1 MNLLKSQQ
9 QLLQAKDKVVI
20 VAEGRAKGATT
31 SLYLKAITEGGHS
44 LFCGGLDSYSNM
56 SSAFRVVLKDLGI
69 KYIMHRDFSGEKITW
84 DNGLSSVL
92 FVYRE
97 KLTFILD
104 MKPNVDRVF
113 IDNVDALHKEGDPI
127 YYIMERMNRYKQMIF
142 ATNPF
147 SCAYRN
153 PTYVNGVLE
162 RDEEGNIKYDFKSW
176 DYPLVNWKPLD
187 KSKQLVTKAS
197 IEDYHS
203 FVKVI
208 NNPLEVNPYCNM
220 YEDIKGREF
229 PWYDSMLLSEGWV
242 DGD

>member
-1 MNLLKSQQ
+1 MNLLKSQH

-44 LFCGGLDSYSNM
+44 LFCGGLSSPSNM
-56 SSAFRVVLKDLGI
+56 SIHFRVMLKDLHI
-69 KYIMHRDFSGEKITW
+69 EYTMSRDFSGEKITW

-92 FVYRE
+92 FVHHE
-97 KLTFILD
+97 KLPYILN

-113 IDNVDALHKEGDPI
+113 IDNVDALHKGANTA
-127 YYIMERMNRYKQMIF
+127 YYIMDRSDRYKQMIF

-147 SCAYRN
+147 SCSYRN
-153 PTYVNGVLE
+153 PSYTNGVLE
-162 RDEEGNIKYDFKSW
+162 RDEEGSIKYVFSSW
-176 DYPLVNWKPLD
+176 DYPLIDWKSLD
-187 KSKQLVTKAS
+187 KSKELVTKAS

-220 YEDIKGREF
+220 YEAIKGRKF
-229 PWYDSMLLSEGWV
+229 SWYENMLLSEDW
-242 DGD
+242 

>member
-1 MNLLKSQQ
+1 MDLLKSQH

-20 VAEGRAKGATT
+20 VAEGLAKGATT
-31 SLYLKAITEGGHS
+31 SLYLKAVTEGGHS
-44 LFCGGLDSYSNM
+44 LFCGGLSSPSNT
-56 SSAFRVVLKDLGI
+56 SSHFRVMLKDLDI
-69 KYIMHRDFSGEKITW
+69 EYAMSRDFSGEKITW
-84 DNGLSSVL
+84 GNGVASVL
-92 FVYRE
+92 FVSCE
-97 KLTFILD
+97 KLPYILS

-113 IDNVDALHKEGDPI
+113 IDNVDALHKRASTA
-127 YYIMERMNRYKQMIF
+127 YYIMDTMYRYKQMIF

-147 SCAYRN
+147 SCAYRD
-153 PTYVNGVLE
+153 PAYTNGVLE
-162 RDEEGNIKYDFKSW
+162 RDKEGNIKYDFKSW
-176 DYPLVNWKPLD
+176 DYPLINWKPLD

-220 YEDIKGREF
+220 YEAIKGREF
-229 PWYDSMLLSEGWV
+229 SWYDSMLLSEDWI